1 MTMRNRPILVV
12 DGDPQSRKL
21 VTAALTE
28 ADFEVL
34 SAPDGSTGI
43 ELARRVQPAVIIL
56 DVLTSATDGM
66 DTLHG
71 LKGDPGLRDIP
82 VVAITASS
90 DLTCAEKAFRAGA
103 QFFLPKPFRAA
114 SLLGLVE
121 LAADRAQKNI
131 PMQRRRRHPRH
142 PAEIPVACFVADNPH
157 TTREVMGHTANVS
170 LSGLSM
176 WLPERFDQ
184 GTILHLKLDLPGGP
198 ITAKGRVMWQDPKQA
213 RDGRFHHGVR
223 LLGFTEEGGL
233 SQFRRQLS
241 QLAEEST
248 E

>member
-1 MTMRNRPILVV
+1 MRNRPILVV

-56 DVLTSATDGM
+56 DILTSTTDGM

-71 LKGDPGLRDIP
+71 LKGDPGLKGIP

-90 DLTCAEKAFRAGA
+90 DLTCADKAFRAGA

-121 LAADRAQKNI
+121 LAADR
-131 PMQRRRRHPRH
+131 
-142 PAEIPVACFVADNPH
+142 
-157 TTREVMGHTANVS
+157 
-170 LSGLSM
+170 
-176 WLPERFDQ
+176 
-184 GTILHLKLDLPGGP
+184 
-198 ITAKGRVMWQDPKQA
+198 
-213 RDGRFHHGVR
+213 
-223 LLGFTEEGGL
+223 
-233 SQFRRQLS
+233 
-241 QLAEEST
+241 
-248 E
+248 